1 MWFKYPVWASFVGVV
16 LVAASSI
23 FLFSAIYPHPLKFEK
38 IYAGLLVFVPLF
50 FCGIGFIVMRTCR
63 FKIETD
69 RFCCKVTLIEVCDNS
84 SNIKEVLKLIPNKRF
99 LTSTTYNRIFI
110 IRKERKLRWVVDPML
125 ERYDDFRDQ
134 MSRFCAD
141 HEIPIFEVDKT
152 QAALARARQQGGEA
166 YRLSRKLGV
175 RRRLDRI

>member
-1 MWFKYPVWASFVGVV
+1 MWFKYPASASFLGIV
-16 LVAASSI
+16 LVAASVV
-23 FLFSAIYPHPLKFEK
+23 FLFPLIYQDQNK
-38 IYAGLLVFVPLF
+38 IGKAAGALIVFVPLF
-50 FCGIGFIVMRTCR
+50 FVGIGFIVMRTCR
-63 FKIETD
+63 YKIGKD
-69 RFCCKVTLIEVCDNS
+69 RFCCKVTLVEICDNS

-99 LTSTTYNRIFI
+99 RTSTTYDRIFI
-110 IRKERKLRWVVDPML
+110 IRMERKLRWVVDPML

-152 QAALARARQQGGEA
+152 RAALALARQQGGEA

-175 RRRLDRI
+175 RRRLDRL

>member
-1 MWFKYPVWASFVGVV
+1 MWFKYPVSASFVGIV
-16 LVAASSI
+16 LVVASLC
-23 FLFSAIYPHPLKFEK
+23 FLFPVIYPHPLKFEK
-38 IYAGLLVFVPLF
+38 VFADLLVWIPLF

-63 FKIETD
+63 YKIEND
-69 RFCCKVTLIEVCDNS
+69 RFCCKVTVIEICDDS
-84 SNIKEVLKLIPNKRF
+84 TNIKEVLKVIPNRRF
-99 LTSTTYNRIFI
+99 LTSVKYNRIFI
-110 IRKERKLRWVVDPML
+110 IRRNRKLRWVVDPML

-141 HEIPIFEVDKT
+141 HEIPIFEVDMT
-152 QAALARARQQGGEA
+152 RAALTQARQQGGEA